1 MKPANESVQWDCA
14 ECGCRNGAM
23 FGTASFVC
31 PACGYEAFDDD
42 LRQTYR
48 SVREGLFRRPEFSG
62 FNRSAFQSDSVP
74 KSAKTLLQNACPFL
88 APLRRWSDLTL
99 LDLLW
104 ILRAAPD
111 AVAVLPLTTIGR
123 SFWNAIEKATD
134 DPTASFA
141 AALGNG
147 KANAASVLVRE
158 GNAADLRRQERLLTV
173 FGWSRWT
180 DPEREKIAR
189 NLLDSVLRTSNKQTI
204 REFSPETQLNLWRT
218 DPARSGIDV
227 APLVPSLSPSD
238 LVFALGRG
246 IIKPDV
252 LESAFFNRWTPKDW
266 LALLRLP
273 GLVLPEKA
281 KIEID
286 SRWNELGWSAGTLA
300 ELVAENPNARR
311 AFPVLSSGTTADLL
325 LKHPEFSSWM
335 ATDGWLNRIAT
346 QDWLR
351 LLSKEEVLLK
361 TEVLDYARRSVLP
374 GLSDS
379 DRDRLIEN
387 NLDIAAFYPLDTLPE
402 KTIVD
407 LYVAGRHDACFDGF
421 DFSSL
426 SRSGWLSLLSRC
438 GERVPPAAA
447 GFFLKEGVGLDTAT
461 VEPLLSGN
469 PALLPFF
476 SEKQISRLSTEAFL
490 RLCKRSGAPDFLVSA
505 YPVKTWTHESQEEFL
520 ARYPWTEKYFDWTSW
535 PIWTID
541 RITKNNRM
549 LEESY
554 PRRGRL
560 FLYRHWKWLSGIAAA
575 VLLSLGLL
583 ASSAT
588 APLRR
593 DIQLSRERKE
603 NKWNEARIAEANYAA
618 RKSEAL
624 TAEANAQS
632 AQNAA
637 KRAEDERVAQLS
649 RERETKIKLE
659 AEIAENRR
667 VTAEAEKKKAE
678 DDVLIERSRAVRAKR
693 ELEIQQ
699 SKERESVA
707 ENERLAKDAEARK
720 VATDLELAK
729 AETAR
734 EKASF
739 EAAKARE
746 AEHEAARRND
756 QTLNDA
762 TAALQR
768 GKVTEA
774 RKLLEQLDGTKIKEK
789 DRYLTLQ
796 EFADKLSQAQDNNP
810 EAQLWIGKK
819 YANGIGPV
827 VPRIDTKAVEW
838 FKKAAKGGNVEAMRS
853 LGVMYKSGR
862 GVKRDVNE
870 AARWYEKA
878 YDKNDWQAGTYL
890 GRLYYDGAIGGWA
903 DYGKAVKILKNCAE
917 HKNPDALYYL
927 GECMYFGRGCRQ
939 SRDGAIR
946 AIKTAKESGSKLTH
960 MDWIIKRNE
969 SSVQDSIE
977 YDVDPI
983 DEVDDGYV
991 GDDDDLSDILSL
1003 PGKVR

>member
-14 ECGCRNGAM
+14 ECGCRNGAD

-48 SVREGLFRRPEFSG
+48 SVRERLFRRPEFSG

-74 KSAKTLLQNACPFL
+74 KSAKALLQNACPFL
-88 APLRRWSDLTL
+88 VPLRRWSDLTL

-246 IIKPDV
+246 IIKTDV

-335 ATDGWLNRIAT
+335 ATDGWFNRIAT

-402 KTIVD
+402 KTIID

-476 SEKQISRLSTEAFL
+476 SKKQISRLSTETFL
-490 RLCKRSGAPDFLVSA
+490 RLCKRSGAPDFLVSS

-560 FLYRHWKWLSGIAAA
+560 FFYRHWKWLSGIAAA
-575 VLLSLGLL
+575 VLLSLCLL

-593 DIQLSRERKE
+593 DIQLSRERQMKTYHEAQTAIANQSAKE
-603 NKWNEARIAEANYAA
+603 AEAKAAVANAQAAHEAAKKAEAERETQKSQAIVRTKELEASIAANDRARGEAAAREREAEALRAEAARQQAEKELDKQLSEEKVRVEAEKRKAEEAAAEREKAAARKAEADKERSIAEAAIAEAKAKEKEAAVEKQRLDAEERDRFRTASASVRDALGKGDFYAVRSILKGIDSETAKDNEKWMAAA
-618 RKSEAL
+618 RL
-624 TAEANAQS
+624 
-632 AQNAA
+632 
-637 KRAEDERVAQLS
+637 
-649 RERETKIKLE
+649 
-659 AEIAENRR
+659 
-667 VTAEAEKKKAE
+667 
-678 DDVLIERSRAVRAKR
+678 
-693 ELEIQQ
+693 
-699 SKERESVA
+699 
-707 ENERLAKDAEARK
+707 
-720 VATDLELAK
+720 
-729 AETAR
+729 
-734 EKASF
+734 
-739 EAAKARE
+739 
-746 AEHEAARRND
+746 
-756 QTLNDA
+756 
-762 TAALQR
+762 
-768 GKVTEA
+768 
-774 RKLLEQLDGTKIKEK
+774 
-789 DRYLTLQ
+789 
-796 EFADKLSQAQDNNP
+796 FADKLEKAKRDD
-810 EAQLWIGKK
+810 ADAAFWIGNQ
-819 YANGIGPV
+819 YAFGNNTV
-827 VPRIDTKAVEW
+827 VPQNDEIALDW
-838 FKKAAKGGNVEAMRS
+838 FKRAAKAGHAVAMRS
-853 LGVMYKSGR
+853 LGIFYKTGR
-862 GVKRDVNE
+862 GTKQDPSE
-870 AARWYEKA
+870 AARWYRKA
-878 YDKNDWQAGTYL
+878 INAG
-890 GRLYYDGAIGGWA
+890 DGQSA
-903 DYGKAVKILKNCAE
+903 
-917 HKNPDALYYL
+917 YYL
-927 GECMYFGRGCRQ
+927 GKMYLRSDASQDGGLKRNPQKAYELFK
-939 SRDGAIR
+939 DGAEKGS
-946 AIKTAKESGSKLTH
+946 ADAKYMLGECLYYGTGCEEDYWKAKRMLNEAKKEGSKLSH
-960 MDWIIKRNE
+960 L
-969 SSVQDSIE
+969 DSI
-977 YDVDPI
+977 I
-983 DEVDDGYV
+983 H
-991 GDDDDLSDILSL
+991 
-1003 PGKVR
+1003 